1 MLNLHKHLQALI
13 AIPSITPHDMGCLD
27 YIETVLKNLGFN
39 CTQLPR
45 NKVSNLYA
53 EYGSDGPL
61 LVFAGH
67 TDVVEPGDL
76 AAWTSPPFELT
87 EKEACY
93 YGRGIADMKGA
104 IAAMLTAVE
113 QGIPDHIRLGFLL
126 TSGEEGQDYM
136 DGTPHVLEWLK
147 AQDKKIDYCIVGE
160 PSSRK
165 TSGDMIKN
173 GRRGSLTGSM
183 LIKGIQGHVAYPHK
197 AKNAIHHALPF
208 LHALTSYQWDHGN
221 AFFEPSSL
229 QITSLEPSTQSSNVI
244 PGQLRVTFNL
254 RFNTLQTAS
263 GIKDTILD
271 MARQHALEA
280 SFSWELSGHPFL
292 TQEGQ
297 LLDQCQ
303 NAIASIGGEKAVLS
317 TGGGTSDARFIA
329 AYGIDVIELGLPNA
343 SIHQVNEHVAVHEV
357 TKLATIYKAIIDR
370 LHLEP

>member
-1 MLNLHKHLQALI
+1 
-13 AIPSITPHDMGCLD
+13 
-27 YIETVLKNLGFN
+27 
-39 CTQLPR
+39 
-45 NKVSNLYA
+45 
-53 EYGSDGPL
+53 
-61 LVFAGH
+61 
-67 TDVVEPGDL
+67 
-76 AAWTSPPFELT
+76 
-87 EKEACY
+87 
-93 YGRGIADMKGA
+93 
-104 IAAMLTAVE
+104 
-113 QGIPDHIRLGFLL
+113 
-126 TSGEEGQDYM
+126 
-136 DGTPHVLEWLK
+136 
-147 AQDKKIDYCIVGE
+147 
-160 PSSRK
+160 
-165 TSGDMIKN
+165 
-173 GRRGSLTGSM
+173 M
-183 LIKGIQGHVAYPHK
+183 LIQGIQGHVAYPHK

-229 QITSLEPSTQSSNVI
+229 QITSLEPFTQSSNVI
-244 PGQLRVTFNL
+244 PGHLRVTFNI

-263 GIKDTILD
+263 GIKDTILE

-343 SIHQVNEHVAVHEV
+343 SIHQVNEHVAVLEV
-357 TKLATIYKAIIDR
+357 KKLATIYKEIIDR